1 MSHSKFTKRGNSLY
15 VDNWNPA
22 AKKFINTCS
31 VCGAEGYDPSIDEE
45 GFVYDNAGN
54 ITNSEHRAIRTELQR
69 ILNPLPLDHLGR
81 CSTCSRIMDK
91 N

>member
-31 VCGAEGYDPSIDEE
+31 VCGADGYDPSIDEV

-54 ITNSEHRAIRTELQR
+54 VNNTEHKVIRAELQR
-69 ILNPLPLDHLGR
+69 ILTPLPVDHLGR
-81 CSTCSRIMDK
+81 CSACARIMDK
-91 N
+91 T